1 MRKDLTQGGVY
12 RNLVFFSLPYLLA
25 CFLQTFYGM
34 ADLFIIGQ
42 FNGAAIISAVSIG
55 SQVMHMLTVIIVGLA
70 MGTTIVIG
78 RAIGAK
84 NDRALTAA
92 VGTSIVCF
100 AGLSLLLTAALI
112 LGVSPILTLLSTPPE
127 AVAEARHYLLICFAG
142 IPFITAY
149 NLLSSIFRGMGD
161 TKSPM
166 IFVGIAGVINLVM
179 DYLLIG
185 PMQMGAVGAALATV
199 LSQAVSVF
207 FALAALR
214 RFDLNIVLH
223 RRDLHIDRSS
233 FRTIFAIGVP
243 IALQDGFV
251 QIAFLFITVIANQRG
266 VNAAAAVGI
275 VEKIISFLFLV
286 PSAMLSAISTI
297 VVQNAG
303 AGQHRRGR
311 QTLFA
316 AMLIAVS
323 FGLTVSLIV
332 QCQAVPILSLFA
344 RNDAAVITMGADYFR
359 SYVFDCIFAAIHF
372 CFSGYFCAY
381 GKSLLSFVQNA
392 VSVVAIR
399 VPGAYLATRYFPHS
413 LYPMG
418 WAAPLSS
425 LLSAILCVIFFIAF
439 RKHWSR
445 NIPQ

>member
-127 AVAEARHYLLICFAG
+127 AVAEARHYLLICFA
-142 IPFITAY
+142 
-149 NLLSSIFRGMGD
+149 
-161 TKSPM
+161 
-166 IFVGIAGVINLVM
+166 
-179 DYLLIG
+179 
-185 PMQMGAVGAALATV
+185 
-199 LSQAVSVF
+199 
-207 FALAALR
+207 
-214 RFDLNIVLH
+214 
-223 RRDLHIDRSS
+223 
-233 FRTIFAIGVP
+233 
-243 IALQDGFV
+243 
-251 QIAFLFITVIANQRG
+251 
-266 VNAAAAVGI
+266 
-275 VEKIISFLFLV
+275 
-286 PSAMLSAISTI
+286 
-297 VVQNAG
+297 
-303 AGQHRRGR
+303 
-311 QTLFA
+311 
-316 AMLIAVS
+316 
-323 FGLTVSLIV
+323 
-332 QCQAVPILSLFA
+332 
-344 RNDAAVITMGADYFR
+344 
-359 SYVFDCIFAAIHF
+359 AIHF

>member
-34 ADLFIIGQ
+34 ADLFITGQ

-55 SQVMHMLTVIIVGLA
+55 SQVMHMLTVIVVGLA

-297 VVQNAG
+297 VAQNAG

-323 FGLTVSLIV
+323 FDDKG
-332 QCQAVPILSLFA
+332 
-344 RNDAAVITMGADYFR
+344 
-359 SYVFDCIFAAIHF
+359 
-372 CFSGYFCAY
+372 
-381 GKSLLSFVQNA
+381 
-392 VSVVAIR
+392 
-399 VPGAYLATRYFPHS
+399 
-413 LYPMG
+413 
-418 WAAPLSS
+418 
-425 LLSAILCVIFFIAF
+425 
-439 RKHWSR
+439 
-445 NIPQ
+445 

>member
-166 IFVGIAGVINLVM
+166 IFVGIAGV
-179 DYLLIG
+179 
-185 PMQMGAVGAALATV
+185 AWLAWSTC
-199 LSQAVSVF
+199 SW
-207 FALAALR
+207 LR
-214 RFDLNIVLH
+214 LEGQTDS
-223 RRDLHIDRSS
+223 RS
-233 FRTIFAIGVP
+233 R
-243 IALQDGFV
+243 
-251 QIAFLFITVIANQRG
+251 
-266 VNAAAAVGI
+266 
-275 VEKIISFLFLV
+275 ISSSSSSHA
-286 PSAMLSAISTI
+286 PTRST
-297 VVQNAG
+297 
-303 AGQHRRGR
+303 R
-311 QTLFA
+311 
-316 AMLIAVS
+316 
-323 FGLTVSLIV
+323 
-332 QCQAVPILSLFA
+332 
-344 RNDAAVITMGADYFR
+344 
-359 SYVFDCIFAAIHF
+359 
-372 CFSGYFCAY
+372 
-381 GKSLLSFVQNA
+381 
-392 VSVVAIR
+392 
-399 VPGAYLATRYFPHS
+399 
-413 LYPMG
+413 
-418 WAAPLSS
+418 
-425 LLSAILCVIFFIAF
+425 
-439 RKHWSR
+439 WSR
-445 NIPQ
+445 EIGRASCRERV

>member
-34 ADLFIIGQ
+34 ADLFITGQ
-42 FNGAAIISAVSIG
+42 FNGAAIISVVSIG
-55 SQVMHMLTVIIVGLA
+55 SQVMHMLTVIVVGLA

-297 VVQNAG
+297 VAQNAG

-332 QCQAVPILSLFA
+332 QCQAAPILSLFA
-344 RNDAAVITMGADYFR
+344 RNDAAVITMALIISDPMF
-359 SYVFDCIFAAIHF
+359 STVSLPPSIFVFPAIFVLTANH
-372 CFSGYFCAY
+372 CCLLC
-381 GKSLLSFVQNA
+381 KTQSLWSP
-392 VSVVAIR
+392 S
-399 VPGAYLATRYFPHS
+399 
-413 LYPMG
+413 
-418 WAAPLSS
+418 
-425 LLSAILCVIFFIAF
+425 AF
-439 RKHWSR
+439 RGPISPRAISPTLFIRWGGPHHWALCFRQFSA
-445 NIPQ
+445 

>member
-1 MRKDLTQGGVY
+1 MRKDLTRGGVY

-25 CFLQTFYGM
+25 CFLQTFYGV
-34 ADLFIIGQ
+34 ADLFIAGQ

-78 RAIGAK
+78 RAVGAK

-92 VGTSIVCF
+92 VGTSVLCF
-100 AGLSLLLTAALI
+100 AGLSLLLTAVLI

-127 AVAEARHYLLICFAG
+127 AVAEARRYLLICFAG

-149 NLLSSIFRGMGD
+149 NVLSSIFRGMGD

-166 IFVGIAGVINLVM
+166 LFVGIAGVINVVM

-185 PMQMGAVGAALATV
+185 PMRMGAAGAALATV
-199 LSQAVSVF
+199 LSQAVSVC
-207 FALAALR
+207 FALAAIR
-214 RFDLNIVLH
+214 RFNLNIALH
-223 RRDLHIDRSS
+223 RRDLRIDRPSL
-233 FRTIFAIGVP
+233 RAIFAIGVP
-243 IALQDGFV
+243 VALQDGFV

-266 VNAAAAVGI
+266 VDAAAAVGI

-286 PSAMLSAISTI
+286 PSAMLSAISAI
-297 VVQNAG
+297 VAQNAG

-316 AMLIAVS
+316 AMLIAVG
-323 FGLTVSLIV
+323 FGLVVSLIV
-332 QCQAVPILSLFA
+332 QFQAVPIITLFA
-344 RNDAAVITMGADYFR
+344 RSDAAVIAMGADYFQ
-359 SYVFDCIFAAIHF
+359 SYVFDCIFAAVHF

-392 VSVVAIR
+392 VSVVAVR
-399 VPGAYLATRYFPHS
+399 VPGAYLATRTFPRS

-418 WAAPLSS
+418 WAAPLGS
-425 LLSAILCVIFFIAF
+425 LLSAALCVIFFIAF
-439 RKHWSR
+439 RQYWTR
-445 NIPQ
+445 DLPR